1 MKKRMM
7 ENLQST
13 RWLAK
18 VSRALIFTLLLIS
31 FMHHNDAYAD
41 VTVLQAFP
49 NTPTVTAAAQTASG
63 TFTVSAGANRLL
75 LVAVEADSG
84 GTNAGSFTVT
94 YGGQT
99 LTQIVVSD
107 VVQRRISWLGYL
119 NEAQIAAASG
129 TTLAVTASPLINTTP
144 AIRIYASTLAGVD
157 QTTPV
162 SASYSIY
169 DNNTTAVF
177 TYSLAVQAGGY
188 GVFAITANNAT
199 LPTVTV
205 DTGYTLTN
213 MSAASPNTNYSF
225 CAAKSYAAAGNANPT
240 ITYPATV
247 RGGIAA
253 ATINPVL
260 CSDSD
265 VATLTTT
272 NPASSATVNG
282 TVTVQAQVGTETT
295 PAGMTGMA
303 VTITGSTGCNVTGAA
318 MTWNGTSSRWEYSWN
333 TTACG
338 NPTPDT
344 GVAISVTGTDPDC
357 GTVVN
362 AAQITNVTIDNTAPP
377 VLPSTISDCAGCH
390 QYSPTFADGT
400 ARNTPMGQFLG
411 SHNAHVINYN
421 CSICHIAP
429 ATTTS
434 ADFPHRDG
442 TITMNTGS
450 AAINGGYYDKNNN
463 SAYNA
468 GLDNT
473 FAQSNSPV
481 LASCRNVACHSTGI
495 AGATMAAPTWGGG
508 PANCTWC
515 HGDPPTTSPL
525 YNHSGVSAGVCASC
539 HGHDGSGA
547 THADGN
553 LDGTFTCVGCHT
565 SAQGTRAAVVG
576 EFGMA
581 WGHKKSGRGAVV
593 DSDCIVCHLEGVFAT
608 QARSATL
615 HGNGNI
621 DLRDPDGV
629 GEVAIT
635 NNSGGAFTMTQYAV
649 GYGAG
654 SRTTTLGNTVAEVVT
669 VKFCMKCHDA
679 NGATNTTART
689 NYGTPSATMP
699 FGGVNLGANYTTANG
714 AAAAGGLIDVAKQ
727 FLSTN
732 SSRHPVGAPNNRAY
746 PYSTRL
752 AAPYN
757 GLGTARD
764 GNLTTGTAATPR
776 TKANSVIMVCDDCH
790 TTGTA
795 LTTRTITAH
804 GSASQIRGTFFVASP
819 TLCTTC
825 HIGVYADNTNGRH
838 NSGSAFAVGTTRANG
853 AMLQCHFCHFSQ
865 NEPYAAASRPRY
877 AQDVHGF
884 NELQGTSAGWT
895 AGSANGMR
903 PIAFMRSWATSGGS
917 WPTTASPRPYTATL
931 AGPGQFN
938 LAAGQPQCGGTFA
951 FNGTGTSPAISCSS
965 NGHTNY
971 SPGGSY

>member
-1 MKKRMM
+1 MRMKRMEKPYFM
-7 ENLQST
+7 N
-13 RWLAK
+13 RFA
-18 VSRALIFTLLLIS
+18 RIGLILMLTMAVTAIMPQGWSSPVNAEAAIAELNAWPATPQINNVTASPATTSFTPAAGSNRIMVIS
-31 FMHHNDAYAD
+31 IHAHTN
-41 VTVLQAFP
+41 
-49 NTPTVTAAAQTASG
+49 NTTVTTITANYG
-63 TFTVSAGANRLL
+63 GVAGRAIVNSPNNQRRQNWLFYWN
-75 LVAVEADSG
+75 EAD
-84 GTNAGSFTVT
+84 
-94 YGGQT
+94 
-99 LTQIVVSD
+99 
-107 VVQRRISWLGYL
+107 
-119 NEAQIAAASG
+119 IAAASG
-129 TTLAVTASPLINTTP
+129 TTVTVTSNNVGSGLSAYV
-144 AIRIYASTLAGVD
+144 ATLSGVD
-157 QTTPV
+157 QASPIVGSYQIYSLTLSYSFNVPAGGYAMLMSVDNTATDPTNDEGYTGSTSTLV
-162 SASYSIY
+162 GASYSY
-169 DNNTTAVF
+169 
-177 TYSLAVQAGGY
+177 LASKL
-188 GVFAITANNAT
+188 FA
-199 LPTVTV
+199 
-205 DTGYTLTN
+205 
-213 MSAASPNTNYSF
+213 SAATTSPVYTTDAGFQSF
-225 CAAKSYAAAGNANPT
+225 AAFAL
-240 ITYPATV
+240 
-247 RGGIAA
+247 
-253 ATINPVL
+253 NPVL
-260 CSDSD
+260 CSDTNGSA
-265 VATLTTT
+265 VSIT
-272 NPASSATVNG
+272 NPANASTVGGSVSITANLTNAATAEYSIAGGAWTPIATAWNTLSTHPGSSSAPVSGVTVAVRAIEDECGGFVNHQV
-282 TVTVQAQVGTETT
+282 TVTV
-295 PAGMTGMA
+295 
-303 VTITGSTGCNVTGAA
+303 
-318 MTWNGTSSRWEYSWN
+318 
-333 TTACG
+333 
-338 NPTPDT
+338 
-344 GVAISVTGTDPDC
+344 
-357 GTVVN
+357 
-362 AAQITNVTIDNTAPP
+362 DNTVPP
-377 VLPSTISDCAGCH
+377 TLPSTISSCSGCH

-421 CSICHIAP
+421 CSICHVAP
-429 ATTTS
+429 ATTNP

-442 TITMNTGS
+442 TITMVAGATS
-450 AAINGGYYDKNNN
+450 ISGGYYDKNNN
-463 SAYNA
+463 SSYNA

-525 YNHSGVSAGVCASC
+525 YNHAGVSAGVCASC

-547 THADGN
+547 NHANGT
-553 LDGTFTCVGCHT
+553 LDGTFTCVGCHA

-581 WGHKKSGRGAVV
+581 WGHKKSGRAAVA
-593 DSDCIVCHLEGVFAT
+593 DADCIVCHLEGVYAT
-608 QARSATL
+608 QSRSATY
-615 HGNGNI
+615 HADGNI

-629 GEVAIT
+629 GEARIT
-635 NNSGGAFTMTQYAV
+635 NNSGAAFTFAQYSVSYA
-649 GYGAG
+649 AG
-654 SRTTTLGNTVAEVVT
+654 SRTTTLGNTIAEVVT

-679 NGATNTTART
+679 NGATNTTARS
-689 NYGTPSATMP
+689 NNGGTGTAMMP
-699 FGGVNLGANYTTANG
+699 FGGINLGANYTTANG
-714 AAAAGGLIDVAKQ
+714 AAAAGGVVDVAKQ

-746 PYSTRL
+746 PFSTRL

-757 GLGTARD
+757 GLGTARNA
-764 GNLTTGTAATPR
+764 NLTTGTAASPR
-776 TKANSVIMVCDDCH
+776 VKANSVIMVCDDCH
-790 TTGTA
+790 TTGTS

-895 AGSANGMR
+895 AGTANGMR